1 MMQIIYPKDYLSNGI
16 DEEYRKEAE
25 AMKSNSFHIT
35 MLDQESN
42 KLINAKPGSAVFRG
56 WMFSKSEHTQFYK
69 LCKDSDVSLITN
81 PTEYLNLHHLP
92 NWYETIRDLTPE
104 TVIVKELDELES
116 VIKELDWNSYFIKDF
131 VKSLNT
137 DGGPIA
143 NTFEHIKPMLEK
155 MEMYRGE
162 IEGGLC
168 IRKVEEFDTS
178 TELRFFVLNGELLNS
193 ENTPPAIV
201 EECAKRISK
210 LSNFFTTD
218 VIKDVY
224 GKDWIVEVGDGQ
236 VSGLKEWQVEL
247 FAKEFHRA
255 FAL

>member
-1 MMQIIYPKDYLSNGI
+1 MQIIYPKDYLSKGVN
-16 DEEYRKEAE
+16 EEYREEAE
-25 AMKSNSFHIT
+25 AMKSNGVHIA
-35 MLDQESN
+35 MLDQELL
-42 KLINAKPGSAVFRG
+42 KLINVESGTAVFRG
-56 WMFSKSEHTQFYK
+56 WMFSKKEYAEFYN
-69 LCKDSDVSLITN
+69 LCKDSDVSLITS

-92 NWYETIRDLTPE
+92 NWYESIKDLTPE
-104 TVIVKELDELES
+104 TVIVKELDDLEF
-116 VIKELDWNSYFIKDF
+116 VIKDLDWNSYFIKDF

-168 IRKVEEFDTS
+168 IRKVEDFDTS
-178 TELRFFVLNGELLNS
+178 TELRFFVLNGKLLNCV
-193 ENTPPAIV
+193 NTPPAIV

-210 LSNFFTTD
+210 LSNFFSVD
-218 VIKDVY
+218 VIKDVN

-236 VSGLKEWQVEL
+236 VSGLKEWKVDR
-247 FAKEFHRA
+247 FTNEFSRY
-255 FAL
+255 L